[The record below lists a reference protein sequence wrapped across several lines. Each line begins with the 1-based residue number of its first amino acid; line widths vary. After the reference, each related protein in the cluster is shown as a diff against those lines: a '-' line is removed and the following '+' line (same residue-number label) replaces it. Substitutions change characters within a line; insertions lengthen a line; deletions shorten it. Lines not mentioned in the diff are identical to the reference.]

1 MFSFSL
7 VSFRSSF
14 FSILVTGSII
24 FVFYVLFVKPRTKM
38 GANAKVILIFFLSEK
53 NSRIFMNF

>member
-14 FSILVTGSII
+14 FSIFDTGSII

-38 GANAKVILIFFLSEK
+38 GANAKVILIFFYQKKIQGYL
-53 NSRIFMNF
+53 